1 MECAKKQIVKSS
13 SRTSTTLATWRRHNP
28 CLRKGEQF
36 ATTIQLLL
44 SLRSLEPKLTI
55 DQITK
60 VIVPQTTR
68 NTIIEFWLEPRAFKR
83 PPEPMLAW
91 TRRSN
96 QNAQF
101 PQNFGEQAS
110 DAELD
115 ITGCTGRSMD
125 GALSGRLLQ
134 V

>member
-1 MECAKKQIVKSS
+1 M
-13 SRTSTTLATWRRHNP
+13 
-28 CLRKGEQF
+28 
-36 ATTIQLLL
+36 QLLL
-44 SLRSLEPKLTI
+44 SLRSLKPKLTI

-60 VIVPQTTR
+60 VIVPQPTG
-68 NTIIEFWLEPRAFKR
+68 NSIIEFWLEPRAFNR

-101 PQNFGEQAS
+101 PQNFEEQTS

-115 ITGCTGRSMD
+115 ITDCTGRSMD
-125 GALSGRLLQ
+125 GTLSGRLLQ